1 MNVRDSQPDDL
12 NRRIIVVERR
22 SLFGQTIGIWFV
34 ALPLLIA
41 LWICTTPRVID
52 EPDATTLNLPPTD
65 WINGPKP
72 NVSQEPKPA
81 EKPEKSSP
89 VITKTIIA
97 EKPAPK
103 PLPAEPVK
111 AGPALVEL
119 PQGVIV
125 MQKPGMSANPVIE
138 FDPKQNAAKSELE
151 PKKNAVEA
159 APNPAAAVAANL
171 PPEVET
177 QQALAEIQAAAE
189 QEKSKRERDET
200 LMPLLAAHEKAQ
212 AEKRKN
218 DTLERLKVR
227 AESGRAPFF
236 EGLAEILNTPGNTIE
251 KGQNIDL
258 YMRRESEGF
267 SSALYQP
274 VFVKLETAKRPPST
288 ATRIDYLRSRGVPE
302 PIILAYLIQ
311 LDMRSV
317 RKPEG
322 PRDTN
327 DAIVRSAK
335 MLLRNRD

>member
-1 MNVRDSQPDDL
+1 MNVHDAQTDNL
-12 NRRIIVVERR
+12 NRRVIVVERR
-22 SLFGQTIGIWFV
+22 SLFGQTIGIWLV

-41 LWICTTPRVID
+41 LWICTTPRIID
-52 EPDATTLNLPPTD
+52 EPDVATLNLPPTD

-72 NVSQEPKPA
+72 KISLESKPA
-81 EKPEKSSP
+81 EKAEKTAP
-89 VITKTIIA
+89 LITKTIIA
-97 EKPAPK
+97 ETPAPK
-103 PLPAEPVK
+103 PLPAEPK
-111 AGPALVEL
+111 QAEPTLVEL

-138 FDPKQNAAKSELE
+138 FDPKQKAAGSETE
-151 PKKNAVEA
+151 PRKPPVEA
-159 APNPAAAVAANL
+159 APNAAQATPNI

-177 QQALAEIQAAAE
+177 KQVLAEIQAAAE

-200 LMPLLAAHEKAQ
+200 LMPLLVAHEKAQ
-212 AEKRKN
+212 AEKRKA
-218 DTLERLKVR
+218 DTLERLKAR
-227 AESGRAPFF
+227 AESGRVPFF
-236 EGLAEILNTPGNTIE
+236 EGLAEIVNGDGNTIE